1 MEDEL
6 SADEYELYADQ
17 LVDQASAAET
27 IAEMETEICLLQGL
41 EQQAQRL
48 RLPEVTVSGK
58 SCPVYCR
65 TPLRC
70 TAAKV
75 AAS

>member
-1 MEDEL
+1 EYLVKKRIEVPDNLDDMEDEL

-48 RLPEVTVSGK
+48 VASG
-58 SCPVYCR
+58 
-65 TPLRC
+65 
-70 TAAKV
+70 
-75 AAS
+75 